1 MTRPRWLVLL
11 SLSSLAFAQQPPS
24 GCKVV
29 TFWGD
34 TGCETSAQGECAKS
48 YHKQLAC
55 PKNPMIKAPCHYLCV
70 ADAAK
75 KNASEKPAHEAGDA
89 AHEAAHEKDEPI

>member
-1 MTRPRWLVLL
+1 
-11 SLSSLAFAQQPPS
+11 
-24 GCKVV
+24 
-29 TFWGD
+29 
-34 TGCETSAQGECAKS
+34 
-48 YHKQLAC
+48 
-55 PKNPMIKAPCHYLCV
+55 MIKAPCHYLCV